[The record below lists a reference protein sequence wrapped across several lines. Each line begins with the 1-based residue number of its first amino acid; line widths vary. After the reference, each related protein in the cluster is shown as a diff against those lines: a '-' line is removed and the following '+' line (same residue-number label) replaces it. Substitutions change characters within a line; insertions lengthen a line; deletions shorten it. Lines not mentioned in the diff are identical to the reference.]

1 MEFSVMNS
9 FLLFVSFIALFG
21 VGSYLIAWAYTK
33 DFSLTKSYFL
43 VANRKLN
50 LTESSFSIAATWV
63 WVPALFV
70 SVQQAYMNGWIGLFW
85 FTVPN
90 ILCLVAF
97 AYFAVRI
104 RDRFPTG
111 FTLSSYMKK
120 VYNSDRLQNV
130 YWVTLI
136 SLTVCAFAVQLLA
149 GGTLVTKI
157 TGLPFF
163 WSTVL
168 LALLP
173 FAYSFV
179 FGLKSSVITDF
190 VKIIFLFMIG
200 GVLIPYTIY
209 NMGGIESIVM
219 GLGGKEGKLLDFFS
233 ENSWNLFLTFG
244 LPITIGLMSGP
255 FGDQAFWQRA
265 FAVKTDQIKRSFL
278 NAAFIFGAVPI
289 MMGIMGLAAAGWPDI
304 TIANKQLANVEI
316 IFYGAGLIGV
326 VAFFMMTMSVV
337 TSIIDSKMCAV
348 SSIAGHDI
356 AERFNL
362 TFLTSARVSIILLTI
377 GAILIANIPGLTVLH
392 LFLFYG
398 TLRSATLLPT
408 VLTLMDRK
416 FKESHLFYGIL
427 SAIIIGLPIFSY
439 GNINKLPL
447 VSVTGSLLT
456 LFLPIAFG
464 LFFIKKESTAVSGL
478 DFVPDAK

>member
-1 MEFSVMNS
+1 MEFSLMNS
-9 FLLFVSFIALFG
+9 FLLFISFILLFG
-21 VGSYLIAWAYTK
+21 FGSYLISWFYTK
-33 DFSLTKSYFL
+33 DFDLTKTYYL
-43 VANRKLN
+43 LANRGLN
-50 LTESSFSIAATWV
+50 LGESSFSIAATWV

-70 SVQQAYMNGWIGLFW
+70 SVQQAYVNGWIGLFW

-90 ILCLVAF
+90 ILCLIAF

-104 RDRFPTG
+104 RDRFPSG
-111 FTLSSYMKK
+111 FTLSSFMKK
-120 VYNSDRLQNV
+120 VYDSNRIQNI

-136 SLTVCAFAVQLLA
+136 GLTVCAFAVQLLA
-149 GGTLVTKI
+149 GGTLITKI

-163 WSTVL
+163 ASTVL
-168 LALLP
+168 LAILP

-190 VKIIFLFMIG
+190 VKIIFLFLLG
-200 GVLIPYTIY
+200 GVLIPYTIS
-209 NMGGIESIVM
+209 NIGGVDSIIA

-244 LPITIGLMSGP
+244 FPITIGLMSGP

-265 FAVKTDQIKRSFL
+265 FAVKKEQIKRSFL

-289 MMGIMGLAAAGWPDI
+289 MMGVMGLAAAGFPELNI
-304 TIANKQLANVEI
+304 TNKQLANVET
-316 IFYGAGLIGV
+316 IFYGAGLTGV
-326 VAFFMMTMSVV
+326 VVFFMMTMSVI
-337 TSIIDSKMCAV
+337 TSIIDSKMCSV

-377 GAILIANIPGLTVLH
+377 GAVLIANIPGLTVLH